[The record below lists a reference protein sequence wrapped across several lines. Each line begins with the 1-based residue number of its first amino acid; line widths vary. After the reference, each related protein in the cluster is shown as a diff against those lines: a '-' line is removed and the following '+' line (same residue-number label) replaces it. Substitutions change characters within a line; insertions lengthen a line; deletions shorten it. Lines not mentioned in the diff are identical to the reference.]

1 MKRIMTRFIKLS
13 LVFFCLIWTSSVFAD
28 KTSGFGLSQKYCL
41 GNICLG
47 DPAAD
52 HPELNAKSIF
62 GDMKKIS
69 VPTCYNSTFPSP
81 IYDFQDGSMGE
92 FIIQNDPANLD
103 GNVEKY
109 YRVQSIR
116 FRFNPPLAQD
126 VARKLEQDIVTRY
139 RLKKASFGT
148 FTLQD
153 GKRKIYFSNN
163 GSTTFSLYVTGVD
176 GSEYAAQP
184 GCTRKEPKL

>member
-1 MKRIMTRFIKLS
+1 MRFIKFS
-13 LVFFCLIWTSSVFAD
+13 LVFFCLIWIPRAFAEGAI
-28 KTSGFGLSQKYCL
+28 GFGLSQKYCL

-47 DPAAD
+47 DPAAS

-62 GDMKKIS
+62 GDMKRIS
-69 VPTCYNSTFPSP
+69 IPTCYSSTFPTP
-81 IYDFQDGSMGE
+81 IYDFQDGSLGE

-103 GNVEKY
+103 RNVEKY

-116 FRFNPPLAQD
+116 IRFNPPLTQD
-126 VARKLEQDIVTRY
+126 VAKKLEQDIVQRY
-139 RLKKASFGT
+139 RMKKASFGT

-153 GKRKIYFSNN
+153 GKRKIYFTDN
-163 GSTTFSLYVTGVD
+163 GSTTFSLYVTGID

-184 GCTRKEPKL
+184 GCIRKLPKL

>member
-1 MKRIMTRFIKLS
+1 MRFIKLS
-13 LVFFCLIWTSSVFAD
+13 LSFLCLIWTTCACAEQAI
-28 KTSGFGLSQKYCL
+28 GFGLSQKYCL

-52 HPELNAKSIF
+52 HPELKAKSIF
-62 GDMKKIS
+62 GDMKKVSI
-69 VPTCYNSTFPSP
+69 PTCYNSTFPTP
-81 IYDFQDGSMGE
+81 IHDFQDGSLGE

-103 GNVEKY
+103 SNVEKY
-109 YRVQSIR
+109 YRVQTIR
-116 FRFNPPLAQD
+116 IRFNPPLAQD

-139 RLKKASFGT
+139 KMKKASFGT

-153 GKRKIYFSNN
+153 GKRKIYFTDN
-163 GSTTFSLYVTGVD
+163 GSTTFSLSVTGID

-184 GCTRKEPKL
+184 GCTRKAPKL